1 MKMKKRNQW
10 LMVGGAAAAVT
21 LFTAT
26 AFAYTPNTEG
36 YNAFKE
42 VLKANQSSG
51 KALESATMN
60 GNFTVSVDGNSV
72 LTADGTAK
80 VADAEGGHIASSDFN
95 FTLMGVERSG
105 SLYNNGDESIY
116 MVDRT
121 HDLNYKVI
129 NTDEENA
136 GKHRKWHDKGDSQG
150 RSMSKAEEVLL
161 DFIVGDLKNNFS
173 VTNHADGSKTITA
186 DIEEKDIPLPIRL
199 LMDVAESS
207 DRMERKHAEEVPAEW
222 ERIKELPFFQG
233 LSDINFE
240 EQIPELTED
249 FTIEHVV
256 LQFTVNADKE
266 LQSVQGELEVSGK
279 DEAGIAHTVE
289 IEGAGDVSGINATTP
304 DAYDPAGKNIEII
317 DAATF
322 NDRG

>member
-1 MKMKKRNQW
+1 MI
-10 LMVGGAAAAVT
+10 GGAAAAVT

-42 VLKANQSSG
+42 VLKANYMSG
-51 KALESATMN
+51 NTIESATIN
-60 GNFTVSVDGNSV
+60 GNFTVKADGKTV
-72 LTADGTAK
+72 LATDGTAK
-80 VADAEGGHIASSDFN
+80 VADTENGHIASSDFD

-105 SLYNNGDESIY
+105 SLYSSGDDSMY

-121 HDLNYKVI
+121 HDLNYQVI

-186 DIEEKDIPLPIRL
+186 DIDDKDIPLPIRL
-199 LMDVAESS
+199 LMDVAESK
-207 DRMERKHAEEVPAEW
+207 DKMERKHAEEAPAQW
-222 ERIKELPFFQG
+222 ERIKQLPFFQG
-233 LSDINFE
+233 LTDIDFD
-240 EQIPELTED
+240 EQLPDLTED
-249 FTIEHVV
+249 FTIEHVT
-256 LQFTVNADKE
+256 LQFTVDADNE

-279 DEAGIAHTVE
+279 DEAGVAHTVE
-289 IEGAGDVSGINATTP
+289 IEGAGDVSGINATVP
-304 DAYDPAGKNIEII
+304 DAYDPTGKNIEII

-322 NDRG
+322 DERG

>member
-1 MKMKKRNQW
+1 MKKRNQW
-10 LMVGGAAAAVT
+10 LMIGGAAAAVT

-42 VLKANQSSG
+42 VLKANQLSG
-51 KALESATMN
+51 IAFESATMN
-60 GNFTVSVDGNSV
+60 GNFTVTVDGKSV
-72 LTADGTAK
+72 LAADGKMK
-80 VADAEGGHIASSDFN
+80 VADAEDGHIVSSEFD

-105 SLYNNGDESIY
+105 SLYSNGDESIY

-121 HDLNYKVI
+121 HDLHYQVI
-129 NTDEENA
+129 NTNEENA
-136 GKHRKWHDKGDSQG
+136 SKHRVRSHKDDFHD

-161 DFIVGDLKNNFS
+161 DFMVGDLKDNFS

-186 DIEEKDIPLPIRL
+186 DIDEKDIPLPIRL
-199 LMDVAESS
+199 LMDVAESN
-207 DRMERKHAEEVPAEW
+207 DRIERKHTEEVPAEW
-222 ERIKELPFFQG
+222 ERIKQLPFFKG
-233 LSDINFE
+233 LKDINFE
-240 EQIPELTED
+240 EQMPELTKD
-249 FTIEHVV
+249 FAIEHVM
-256 LQFTVNADKE
+256 LQFTVNVDHE

-279 DEAGIAHTVE
+279 DEAGVAHTVE

-304 DAYDPAGKNIEII
+304 DVYDPAGKNIEII

-322 NDRG
+322 DDRG

>member
-1 MKMKKRNQW
+1 MKKRNQW

-42 VLKANQSSG
+42 VLKANQLSG
-51 KALESATMN
+51 KAFDSATMN
-60 GNFTVSVDGNSV
+60 GNFTVTVDGKSLLDAN
-72 LTADGTAK
+72 GTTK
-80 VADAEGGHIASSDFN
+80 VAEGEDGHVMSSDFD

-105 SLYNNGDESIY
+105 SLYSSGEDSVY

-121 HDLNYKVI
+121 HGLDYQVI
-129 NTDEENA
+129 DSDEKNEW
-136 GKHRKWHDKGDSQG
+136 KHRERSHKDDSRG
-150 RSMSKAEEVLL
+150 HSMNKAEEVLL
-161 DFIVGDLKNNFS
+161 DFLVGDLKNNFS

-186 DIEEKDIPLPIRL
+186 DIDEKDIPLPIRL
-199 LMDVAESS
+199 LMDVAESN
-207 DRMERKHAEEVPAEW
+207 DRTERKHEKEAPEHW

-233 LSDINFE
+233 LKDINFE
-240 EQIPELTED
+240 EQLPKLTED
-249 FTIEHVV
+249 FAIEHVT
-256 LQFTVNADKE
+256 LQFTVNADNE
-266 LQSVQGELEVSGK
+266 LQNVQGELEVSGK
-279 DEAGIAHTVE
+279 DEAGVAHTVE
-289 IEGAGDVSGINATTP
+289 IEGAGDIGGINATTP

-322 NDRG
+322 EDRG